1 MCYKNHRLMGSDK
14 LIGRWLRG
22 FGRRFLVSSVLLL
35 FSLAITI
42 SPAVSQNFS
51 VDLFQG
57 KARLATSKN
66 IIKAAQL
73 QDNGQQNSTQ
83 KTKNTALLEQGKL
96 LFAAGRLVEAGE
108 IWQQAAQGYDAE
120 GNHLEQ
126 ARSLNYLALTY
137 LNLGEW
143 SRAQNAIAKSL
154 SFLKRFGSLDKEK
167 TSLLAQSLNTQG
179 NIYLVLGKTQTAL
192 DTWQE
197 SAINYRSIDD
207 ITGMLGSQINVAK
220 ALQSLGKYRRSQTIL
235 EQTLAQLQNQPDA
248 TVKSIGLGMLGVAK
262 QALGDLNQAKELLE
276 QSLALSQQ
284 LEKNNPIIAN
294 RTSATLLSLGNTLAA
309 LQQTEAAL
317 ARYQQAATS
326 APNSLT
332 RTEAQLNQL
341 NLLLKVLKKK
351 CPSTV
356 ASCQKPSKNSAI
368 ILSLVPQ
375 IQSNLDKL
383 APSRESIY
391 ARVNFAASLMQ
402 LSSSNNDIKIATIA
416 QLVATA
422 VQQARTLQD
431 LRAEAYAL
439 GQLAHLY
446 EYSSQWQEAKKL
458 SEQAITIAQK
468 INAPDITALLQ
479 WQLGRILKQQ
489 NKQQEAIAAYQNSVY
504 SLQSLRQEIVALTPD
519 LQFSFTESIEPV
531 YRELVALLLEFSPD
545 QTNLTQARELI
556 EALQLAELDNFF
568 REACLKAKP
577 QRIDQVDPKAAV
589 IYPIVLP
596 DRIAVIVSP
605 GKDNLFY
612 YETKLPK
619 AELEKVIEQLRLYL
633 NPHFFEEDRLRLSQ
647 QVYDW
652 LIRPAETKLAQN
664 KVETLVFVLDD
675 ALRNL
680 PMAALHDGKQ
690 YLVEKY
696 SIALTPGLQLLESK
710 MIAPKQVK
718 VLVAGLSKAQ
728 LGFSALPAVEY
739 EVNQIAAKVSSSILL
754 NQNFTLKNIK
764 DQIDQ
769 VAFGIV
775 HIATHGQFSSKAQ
788 ETFLVAWDGKIN
800 VKDLND
806 LLRERDKKI
815 ASPIELLVLSACQ
828 TATGDKKATLGLAGF
843 AVRSGARSTLATL
856 WQVNDESTAEL
867 MVGFYRQ
874 LIQNPGISKAKA
886 LQTAQIELSKQP
898 KYQHPFYWASFVLVG
913 NWL

>member
-1 MCYKNHRLMGSDK
+1 MSKWFYKDSRLIVLDK
-14 LIGRWLRG
+14 LIARWW
-22 FGRRFLVSSVLLL
+22 RRFCFSIVLVIFSFLL
-35 FSLAITI
+35 TI
-42 SPAVSQNFS
+42 LPAVSRDLS
-51 VDLFQG
+51 VGLFQ
-57 KARLATSKN
+57 KTD
-66 IIKAAQL
+66 KAASIKNVN
-73 QDNGQQNSTQ
+73 DVAMIKENGQQIVGQSA
-83 KTKNTALLEQGKL
+83 KNTSLIEQGKV
-96 LFAAGRLVEAGE
+96 LFAAGRLAEAGKV
-108 IWQQAAQGYDAE
+108 WQQAFQSYEAE
-120 GNHLEQ
+120 GNQLEQ

-143 SRAQNAIAKSL
+143 SRAQNAITQSL
-154 SFLKRFGSLDKEK
+154 NFLKTSNIFNNEK
-167 TSLLAQSLNTQG
+167 SSLLAQSLNTQG
-179 NIYLVLGKTQTAL
+179 NIYLVLGQTQTAL

-197 SAINYRSIDD
+197 SAVTYQSIGD

-220 ALQSLGKYRRSQTIL
+220 ALQSLGRYRRSQKIL
-235 EQTLAQLQNQPDA
+235 EQTLAQLEAQPDVM
-248 TVKSIGLGMLGVAK
+248 VKSIGLGMLGVARL
-262 QALGDLNQAKELLE
+262 ALGDLEQSKELLE
-276 QSLALSQQ
+276 QSLALSQKTG
-284 LEKNNPIIAN
+284 KNNPVIAN
-294 RTSATLLSLGNTLAA
+294 KTSAILLSLGNTLAA
-309 LQQTEAAL
+309 LQQTNAAL
-317 ARYQQAATS
+317 ARYQQAAKL
-326 APNSLT
+326 APNNLT
-332 RTEAQLNQL
+332 LTEAQLNQL
-341 NLLLKVLKKK
+341 NLLVKLKK
-351 CPSTV
+351 CSSTN
-356 ASCQKPSKNSAI
+356 ASCQKINDNKAT
-368 ILSLVPQ
+368 ILGLIPQ
-375 IQSNLDKL
+375 IQANLDKL

-391 ARVNFAASLMQ
+391 ARVNFGASLMQ
-402 LSSSNNDIKIATIA
+402 LSKSNNDIKITTIA

-422 VQQARTLQD
+422 VQQARSLQD

-446 EYSSQWQEAKKL
+446 EFSSQWQEAQNL

-468 INAPDITALLQ
+468 VNAPDIIALLQ

-489 NKQQEAIAAYQNSVY
+489 NKQQEAITAYKYSIS
-504 SLQSLRQEIVALTPD
+504 SLQSLRQEIVGLTPD

-531 YRELVALLLEFSPD
+531 YRELVALLLEVSPD
-545 QTNLTQARELI
+545 QTNLKQARELI

-577 QRIDQVDPKAAV
+577 QLIDQVDAKAAV

-596 DRIAVIVSP
+596 DRLAVIVSP
-605 GKDNLFY
+605 AKEKLFY

-647 QVYDW
+647 QIYDW
-652 LIRPAETKLAQN
+652 LIRPAEAKLAAT

-710 MIAPKQVK
+710 AIAPKQVK
-718 VLVAGLSKAQ
+718 VLVAGLSEAQ
-728 LGFSALPAVEY
+728 PGFSALPAVED

-754 NQNFTLKNIK
+754 NQNFTLDKFRDKIE
-764 DQIDQ
+764 QA
-769 VAFGIV
+769 AFGIV

-788 ETFLVAWDGKIN
+788 DTFLVAWNSRIN

-806 LLRERDKKI
+806 LLRERDQKVT
-815 ASPIELLVLSACQ
+815 SPIELLVLSACQ

-874 LIQNPGISKAKA
+874 LTQNPGISKAKA
-886 LQTAQIELSKQP
+886 LQIAQIELSKQP

>member
-1 MCYKNHRLMGSDK
+1 MKICYKKYRLVGSNK
-14 LIGRWLRG
+14 LIGRCWRG
-22 FGRRFLVSSVLLL
+22 GWRRFLVSSVLLV
-35 FSLAITI
+35 FSFVITI
-42 SPAVSQNFS
+42 SPAVSQSFS
-51 VDLFQG
+51 IDLFQS
-57 KARLATSKN
+57 KARFANIKN
-66 IIKAAQL
+66 INKIAL
-73 QDNGQQNSTQ
+73 FQQNSRQ
-83 KTKNTALLEQGKL
+83 QAKNTALIEQGKM
-96 LFAAGRLVEAGE
+96 LFAAGRLAEAGKV
-108 IWQQAAQGYDAE
+108 WQQAAQGYEAE
-120 GNHLEQ
+120 GNQLEQ

-143 SRAQNAIAKSL
+143 SRAQNAITKSL
-154 SFLKRFGSLDKEK
+154 SFLKNSQLLNNEK
-167 TSLLAQSLNTQG
+167 SSLLAQSLNTQG
-179 NIYLVLGKTQTAL
+179 NIYLVLGQTQTAL

-197 SAINYRSIDD
+197 SAITYQSIGDM
-207 ITGMLGSQINVAK
+207 TGMLGSQINVAK
-220 ALQSLGKYRRSQTIL
+220 ALQGLGRYRRSQKVL
-235 EQTLAQLQNQPDA
+235 EEILAQLQAQPDA
-248 TVKSIGLGMLGVAK
+248 TIKSVGLGMLGVAK
-262 QALGDLNQAKELLE
+262 QALGDLNQSQELLE
-276 QSLALSQQ
+276 KSLAISQQ

-294 RTSATLLSLGNTLAA
+294 KTSATLLSLGNTLAA
-309 LQQTEAAL
+309 LQKTDAAL
-317 ARYQQAATS
+317 ARYQQAATL
-326 APNSLT
+326 ATNSLT

-341 NLLLKVLKKK
+341 NLLVKNLSKECSPTVTFCLK
-351 CPSTV
+351 
-356 ASCQKPSKNSAI
+356 QGKNQAI
-368 ILSLVPQ
+368 ILALIPQ
-375 IQSNLDKL
+375 IQSNLDNL
-383 APSRESIY
+383 LPSREAIY

-402 LSSSNNDIKIATIA
+402 LLPSNKDIKITTIA

-446 EYSSQWQEAKKL
+446 ENSSQWQEAKDL
-458 SEQAITIAQK
+458 SEQAITLAQK
-468 INAPDITALLQ
+468 INAPDIIALLQ

-489 NKQQEAIAAYQNSVY
+489 NKQQEAIAAYQKAVY
-504 SLQSLRQEIVALTPD
+504 SLQSLRQEIVGLTPD

-531 YRELVALLLEFSPD
+531 YRELVALLLQVSPD
-545 QTNLTQARELI
+545 QTNLKQARELI

-577 QRIDQVDPKAAV
+577 QLIDQVDSRAAV

-596 DRIAVIVSP
+596 DRLAVIVSP
-605 GKDNLFY
+605 AKQDLFY

-647 QVYDW
+647 QIYDW
-652 LIRPAETKLAQN
+652 LIRPAETKLAQTN
-664 KVETLVFVLDD
+664 VETLVFVLDD

-710 MIAPKQVK
+710 AIAPQQAK

-728 LGFSALPAVEY
+728 QGFSALPAVED
-739 EVNQIAAKVSSSILL
+739 EVNQIAAKISSSILL
-754 NQNFTLKNIK
+754 NQNFTLENLRSK
-764 DQIDQ
+764 IDQ
-769 VAFGIV
+769 AAFGIV

-788 ETFLVAWDGKIN
+788 DTFLVAWDSRIN

-806 LLRERDKKI
+806 LLRERDQKI
-815 ASPIELLVLSACQ
+815 ANPIELLVLSACQ
-828 TATGDKKATLGLAGF
+828 TATGDKKAALGLAGF

-874 LIQNPGISKAKA
+874 LTQNPGISKAKA
-886 LQTAQIELSKQP
+886 LQIAQIELSKQP

>member
-1 MCYKNHRLMGSDK
+1 MSYKKYRLTRLEK
-14 LIGRWLRG
+14 LLRLWWRGGR
-22 FGRRFLVSSVLLL
+22 RRFLVSSILLV
-35 FSLAITI
+35 FTLAITI
-42 SPAVSQNFS
+42 LPAVGQNIS
-51 VDLFQG
+51 IDLFQN
-57 KARLATSKN
+57 KAQLASIKSLN
-66 IIKAAQL
+66 IIAKSTET
-73 QDNGQQNSTQ
+73 GKQNFTEP
-83 KTKNTALLEQGKL
+83 TKKITLIEQGKR
-96 LFAAGRLVEAGE
+96 LFAAGRLAEASNV
-108 IWQQAAQGYDAE
+108 WQQAAQSYEAKE
-120 GNHLEQ
+120 NYLEQ
-126 ARSLNYLALTY
+126 ARALNYLALTY

-143 SRAQNAIAKSL
+143 SSAQEAITKSL
-154 SFLKRFGSLDKEK
+154 LILKNSQPLNQDKL
-167 TSLLAQSLNTQG
+167 SLLAQILNTQG

-197 SAINYRSIDD
+197 SATTYQSIGD

-220 ALQSLGKYRRSQTIL
+220 ALQSLGRYRRSQSIL
-235 EQTLAQLQNQPDA
+235 EQTLAQLQAQPDA
-248 TVKSIGLGMLGVAK
+248 TIKLVGLGMLGVAK
-262 QALGDLNQAKELLE
+262 QALGDLNQSQKLLE
-276 QSLALSQQ
+276 QSLVLSQQ
-284 LEKNNPIIAN
+284 LEKSNPIIAN
-294 RTSATLLSLGNTLAA
+294 QTSATLLSLGNTFAA
-309 LQQTEAAL
+309 LQKTDAAL
-317 ARYQQAATS
+317 ARYQQAATL

-341 NLLLKVLKKK
+341 NLLVKTIKKECSSIVACGKQEKNNVKVL
-351 CPSTV
+351 
-356 ASCQKPSKNSAI
+356 A
-368 ILSLVPQ
+368 LLPQ
-375 IQSNLDKL
+375 IQSNLEQL

-402 LSSSNNDIKIATIA
+402 LSSGNKDIKITTIA

-431 LRAEAYAL
+431 VRAEAYAL
-439 GQLAHLY
+439 GQLAYLY
-446 EYSSQWQEAKKL
+446 EQSKQWQDAKDL
-458 SEQAITIAQK
+458 SEQAITLAQK
-468 INAPDITALLQ
+468 INAPDIIALLQ
-479 WQLGRILKQQ
+479 WQLGRILKHQ
-489 NKQQEAIAAYQNSVY
+489 NKQQEAIAAYQKAVY

-531 YRELVALLLEFSPD
+531 YRELVALLLEFAPD
-545 QTNLTQARELI
+545 QTNLKQARELI
-556 EALQLAELDNFF
+556 ENLQLAELDNFF

-577 QRIDQVDPKAAV
+577 QRIDQVDTKAAV

-596 DRIAVIVSP
+596 DRISVIVSP
-605 GKDNLFY
+605 GRDNLFY

-619 AELEKVIEQLRLYL
+619 AKLEKVVEQLRLYL
-633 NPHFFEEDRLRLSQ
+633 NPHFFEEDRLRLSKQ
-647 QVYDW
+647 IYDW
-652 LIRPAETKLAQN
+652 LIRPAETKLAGN
-664 KVETLVFVLDD
+664 NVETLVFVLDD

-710 MIAPKQVK
+710 AIAPKQVK
-718 VLVAGLSKAQ
+718 VLVAGLSEAQ
-728 LGFSALPAVEY
+728 PGFSALPAVED

-754 NQNFTLKNIK
+754 NQNFTLENLRAK
-764 DQIDQ
+764 IDK

-788 ETFLVAWDGKIN
+788 DTFLVAWDSRIN

-806 LLRERDKKI
+806 LLRERDQKI

-867 MVGFYRQ
+867 MVGFYKQ

-886 LQTAQIELSKQP
+886 LQIAQIELSKQP
-898 KYQHPFYWASFVLVG
+898 RYQHPFYWASFVLVG

>member
-1 MCYKNHRLMGSDK
+1 MYYKNKRLIRLNK
-14 LIGRWLRG
+14 LMRRWWRG
-22 FGRRFLVSSVLLL
+22 GGRRFLISSVLLI
-35 FSLAITI
+35 FTLAITVL
-42 SPAVSQNFS
+42 PAASQHFP
-51 VDLFQG
+51 VDLFQS
-57 KARLATSKN
+57 KARLTSIKN
-66 IIKAAQL
+66 INNIAQSTK
-73 QDNGQQNSTQ
+73 NEQQNSTQ
-83 KTKNTALLEQGKL
+83 PSKNITLIEQGKK
-96 LFAAGRLVEAGE
+96 LFAAGRLSEASQA
-108 IWQQAAQGYDAE
+108 WQQAAQSYEAE

-126 ARSLNYLALTY
+126 ARALNYLALTY

-143 SRAQNAIAKSL
+143 TNAQNAITQSL
-154 SFLKRFGSLDKEK
+154 DFLKKAQPLNQEK
-167 TSLLAQSLNTQG
+167 SSLLAQSLNTQG
-179 NIYLVLGKTQTAL
+179 NIYLVLGQTQTAL

-197 SAINYRSIDD
+197 SATTYQSIGD

-220 ALQSLGKYRRSQTIL
+220 ALQSLGRYRRSQSIL
-235 EQTLAQLQNQPDA
+235 EQTLAQLQAQPDA
-248 TVKSIGLGMLGVAK
+248 TIKAVGLGMLGVAK
-262 QALGDLNQAKELLE
+262 QALGDLNQSQKLLE
-276 QSLALSQQ
+276 ESLALSQQ
-284 LEKNNPIIAN
+284 IEKSNPIIAN
-294 RTSATLLSLGNTLAA
+294 KTSATLLSLGNTLAA
-309 LQQTEAAL
+309 LQQIDAAL
-317 ARYQQAATS
+317 AHYQQAATL
-326 APNSLT
+326 APNNLT

-341 NLLLKVLKKK
+341 NLLVKTIKKECSSLDACGKQEKNKVKVL
-351 CPSTV
+351 
-356 ASCQKPSKNSAI
+356 
-368 ILSLVPQ
+368 SLLPR
-375 IQSNLDKL
+375 IQANLDQL

-391 ARVNFAASLMQ
+391 ARVNFAASLIQ
-402 LSSSNNDIKIATIA
+402 LSSTNQDIKTTTIA

-422 VQQARTLQD
+422 VQQARSLQD

-439 GQLAHLY
+439 GQLAYLY
-446 EYSSQWQEAKKL
+446 EQSSQWQEAKDL

-468 INAPDITALLQ
+468 INAPDIVALLQ

-489 NKQQEAIAAYQNSVY
+489 NKQKEAIAAYQSAVY

-545 QTNLTQARELI
+545 QTNLKQARELI

-589 IYPIVLP
+589 IYPIVLS
-596 DRIAVIVSP
+596 DRISVIVSP
-605 GKDNLFY
+605 GRDNLFY

-619 AELEKVIEQLRLYL
+619 AELEKVVEQLRLYL

-652 LIRPAETKLAQN
+652 LIRPAQTKLAEN
-664 KVETLVFVLDD
+664 NVETLVFVLDD

-710 MIAPKQVK
+710 AIAPKQVK

-728 LGFSALPAVEY
+728 PGFSALPAVED
-739 EVNQIAAKVSSSILL
+739 EVNQIAAKISSSILL
-754 NQNFTLKNIK
+754 NQNFTLENLRAK
-764 DQIDQ
+764 IDK

-788 ETFLVAWDGKIN
+788 DTFLVAWDSRIN

-806 LLRERDKKI
+806 LLRERDQKI

-886 LQTAQIELSKQP
+886 LQIAQIELSKQSQ
-898 KYQHPFYWASFVLVG
+898 YQHPFYWASFVLVG

>member
-1 MCYKNHRLMGSDK
+1 MSYKKYRLTRLDK
-14 LIGRWLRG
+14 LIRRWW
-22 FGRRFLVSSVLLL
+22 RFLVSSILLV
-35 FSLAITI
+35 FTLAITI
-42 SPAVSQNFS
+42 LPAVSQNFPS
-51 VDLFQG
+51 DLFQN
-57 KARLATSKN
+57 KARLTSIKNINIIAQSTETGQQNFIQSSKN
-66 IIKAAQL
+66 I
-73 QDNGQQNSTQ
+73 T
-83 KTKNTALLEQGKL
+83 LLEQGKR
-96 LFAAGRLVEAGE
+96 LFAAGRLAEASKA
-108 IWQQAAQGYDAE
+108 WQQAAQSYEAE

-126 ARSLNYLALTY
+126 ARALNYLALTY

-143 SRAQNAIAKSL
+143 SKAQAAITKSL
-154 SFLKRFGSLDKEK
+154 SFLKKFQPLNQEK
-167 TSLLAQSLNTQG
+167 SSLLAQILNTQG
-179 NIYLVLGKTQTAL
+179 NIYLVLGQTQTAL

-197 SAINYRSIDD
+197 SANTYQSIGD
-207 ITGMLGSQINVAK
+207 ITGMLGSKINVAK
-220 ALQSLGKYRRSQTIL
+220 ALQSLGRYRRSQSIL
-235 EQTLAQLQNQPDA
+235 EQTLAQLQTQPDA
-248 TVKSIGLGMLGVAK
+248 TIKLVGLGMLGVAK
-262 QALGDLNQAKELLE
+262 QALGDLNQSQNLLE
-276 QSLALSQQ
+276 ESLALSQQ
-284 LEKNNPIIAN
+284 LQKNNPVIAN
-294 RTSATLLSLGNTLAA
+294 KTSAILLSLGNTLTA
-309 LQQTEAAL
+309 LQQTDAAL
-317 ARYQQAATS
+317 VRYQQAATL

-341 NLLLKVLKKK
+341 NLLVKTIKKECSSLDACGKQEKHNVKVL
-351 CPSTV
+351 
-356 ASCQKPSKNSAI
+356 A
-368 ILSLVPQ
+368 LLPQ
-375 IQSNLDKL
+375 IQANLDQL

-402 LSSSNNDIKIATIA
+402 LSSVNKDIKITTIA

-439 GQLAHLY
+439 GQLAYLY
-446 EYSSQWQEAKKL
+446 EESRQWQEAKDL

-468 INAPDITALLQ
+468 INAPDIIALLQ

-489 NKQQEAIAAYQNSVY
+489 NKQQEAIAAYQKSVEN
-504 SLQSLRQEIVALTPD
+504 LQSLRQEIVSLSPD

-545 QTNLTQARELI
+545 QTNLKQARELI

-596 DRIAVIVSP
+596 DRISVIVSP
-605 GKDNLFY
+605 GRDNLFY

-619 AELEKVIEQLRLYL
+619 AELEKVVEQLRLYL

-652 LIRPAETKLAQN
+652 LIRPAQTKLAEN
-664 KVETLVFVLDD
+664 NVETLVFVLDD

-710 MIAPKQVK
+710 SIAPKQVK

-728 LGFSALPAVEY
+728 PGFSALPAVED

-754 NQNFTLKNIK
+754 NQNFTLENFRDK
-764 DQIDQ
+764 IDKI
-769 VAFGIV
+769 AFGIV

-788 ETFLVAWDGKIN
+788 DTFLVAWDSRIN

-806 LLRERDKKI
+806 LLRERDQNI
-815 ASPIELLVLSACQ
+815 DSPIELLVLSACQ

-867 MVGFYRQ
+867 MVGFYQQ

-886 LQTAQIELSKQP
+886 LQIAQIELSKQP

>member
-1 MCYKNHRLMGSDK
+1 MSYKKYRLTRLDK
-14 LIGRWLRG
+14 LIRRW
-22 FGRRFLVSSVLLL
+22 RRFLVSSILLV
-35 FSLAITI
+35 FTLAITI
-42 SPAVSQNFS
+42 LPAVSQNFS
-51 VDLFQG
+51 SDLFQN
-57 KARLATSKN
+57 KARLTSIKNINIIAQSTETGQQNFIQSSKN
-66 IIKAAQL
+66 I
-73 QDNGQQNSTQ
+73 T
-83 KTKNTALLEQGKL
+83 LLEQGKRF
-96 LFAAGRLVEAGE
+96 FAAGRLAEASKA
-108 IWQQAAQGYDAE
+108 WQQAAQSYEAE

-143 SRAQNAIAKSL
+143 SKAQEAITKSL
-154 SFLKRFGSLDKEK
+154 SFLKKSQPLNQEES
-167 TSLLAQSLNTQG
+167 SLLAQILNTQG
-179 NIYLVLGKTQTAL
+179 NIYLVLGQTQTAL

-197 SAINYRSIDD
+197 SANTYQSIGD
-207 ITGMLGSQINVAK
+207 ITGMLGSKINVAK
-220 ALQSLGKYRRSQTIL
+220 ALQSLGRYRRSQSIL
-235 EQTLAQLQNQPDA
+235 EQTLAQLQTQPDA
-248 TVKSIGLGMLGVAK
+248 TIKLVGLGMLGVAK
-262 QALGDLNQAKELLE
+262 QALGDLNQSQNLLE
-276 QSLALSQQ
+276 ESLALSQQ
-284 LEKNNPIIAN
+284 LQKNNPVIAN
-294 RTSATLLSLGNTLAA
+294 KTSAILLSLGNTLTA
-309 LQQTEAAL
+309 LQQTDAAL
-317 ARYQQAATS
+317 TRYQQAATL

-341 NLLLKVLKKK
+341 NLLVKTIKKECSSLDACGKQEKHNVKVL
-351 CPSTV
+351 
-356 ASCQKPSKNSAI
+356 A
-368 ILSLVPQ
+368 LLPQ
-375 IQSNLDKL
+375 IQANLDQL

-402 LSSSNNDIKIATIA
+402 LSSVNKDIKITTIA

-439 GQLAHLY
+439 GQLAYLY
-446 EYSSQWQEAKKL
+446 EESRQWQEAKDL

-468 INAPDITALLQ
+468 INAPDIIALLQ

-489 NKQQEAIAAYQNSVY
+489 NKQEEAIAAYKKSVEN
-504 SLQSLRQEIVALTPD
+504 LQSLRQEIVSLSPD

-545 QTNLTQARELI
+545 QTNLKQARELI

-596 DRIAVIVSP
+596 DRISVIVSP
-605 GKDNLFY
+605 GRDNLFY

-619 AELEKVIEQLRLYL
+619 AELEKVVEQLRLYL

-652 LIRPAETKLAQN
+652 LIRPAQTKLAEN
-664 KVETLVFVLDD
+664 NVETLVFVLDD

-710 MIAPKQVK
+710 AIAPKQVK

-728 LGFSALPAVEY
+728 PGFSALPAVED

-754 NQNFTLKNIK
+754 NQNFTLENFRDK
-764 DQIDQ
+764 IDKI
-769 VAFGIV
+769 AFGIV

-788 ETFLVAWDGKIN
+788 DTFLVAWDSRIN

-806 LLRERDKKI
+806 LLRERDQNI
-815 ASPIELLVLSACQ
+815 DSPIELLVLSACQ

-886 LQTAQIELSKQP
+886 LQIAQIELSKQP

>member
-1 MCYKNHRLMGSDK
+1 MLKWHYKSYK
-14 LIGRWLRG
+14 LIGANKFASRG
-22 FGRRFLVSSVLLL
+22 LRRFLVSIVLLL
-35 FSLAITI
+35 LSLFII
-42 SPAVSQNFS
+42 ILPAMSQDFS
-51 VDLFQG
+51 VGFLQD
-57 KARLATSKN
+57 KARSASIN
-66 IIKAAQL
+66 NGDKAAQFPEIEQL
-73 QDNGQQNSTQ
+73 NSSQQ
-83 KTKNTALLEQGKL
+83 TKNTALLEQGKM
-96 LFAAGRLVEAGE
+96 LFAAGRLAEAGKV
-108 IWQQAAQGYDAE
+108 WQEAAQNYEAE
-120 GNHLEQ
+120 GNYLEQ

-137 LNLGEW
+137 FNLGEW
-143 SRAQNAIAKSL
+143 SRAQTTITKSL
-154 SFLKRFGSLDKEK
+154 DFLKRSEPLNKEK

-179 NIYLVLGKTQTAL
+179 NIYLVLGQTQTAL

-197 SAINYRSIDD
+197 SAITYQSIGD

-220 ALQSLGKYRRSQTIL
+220 ALQSLGRYRRSQTIL
-235 EQTLAQLQNQPDA
+235 EQTLAQLQAQPDA
-248 TVKSIGLGMLGVAK
+248 TIKSIGLEMLGVAK
-262 QALGDLNQAKELLE
+262 QALGDLNQSQELLE
-276 QSLALSQQ
+276 QSLAISQQ
-284 LEKNNPIIAN
+284 LEKNNPVIAN
-294 RTSATLLSLGNTLAA
+294 KTTGVLLSLGNTLAA
-309 LQQTEAAL
+309 LQQTDAAL
-317 ARYQQAATS
+317 ARYQQAVTL

-341 NLLLKVLKKK
+341 NLLVRSLKQK
-351 CPSTV
+351 CPPTI
-356 ASCQKPSKNSAI
+356 AFCHKPSKNKAAI
-368 ILSLVPQ
+368 LALVPQ
-375 IQSNLDKL
+375 IQSNLDQL

-402 LSSSNNDIKIATIA
+402 LLSSNNDIKITTIA

-422 VQQARTLQD
+422 VQQAKTLQD

-439 GQLAHLY
+439 GELAHLY
-446 EYSSQWQEAKKL
+446 EYSSQWQEAKDL
-458 SEQAITIAQK
+458 SEQAIIITQK

-489 NKQQEAIAAYQNSVY
+489 NKPQAAMAAYKNSVY

-519 LQFSFTESIEPV
+519 LQFSFTESVEPV
-531 YRELVALLLEFSPD
+531 YRELVALLLQFPQD
-545 QTNLTQARELI
+545 QTNLKQARELI

-605 GKDNLFY
+605 GKDKLFY

-652 LIRPAETKLAQN
+652 LIRPAETNFAQN
-664 KVETLVFVLDD
+664 KIETLVFVLDD

-710 MIAPKQVK
+710 AIATKQVK

-728 LGFSALPAVEY
+728 SGFSALPGVED
-739 EVNQIAAKVSSSILL
+739 EVNQIAGKVSSSILL

-764 DQIDQ
+764 DKIDQ

-788 ETFLVAWDGKIN
+788 ETFLVAWDSRIN

-806 LLRERDKKI
+806 LLRERDKKM

-856 WQVNDESTAEL
+856 WQVNDESTAKL
-867 MVGFYRQ
+867 MVEFYRQ
-874 LIQNPGISKAKA
+874 ITQNPGISKAKA
-886 LQTAQIELSKQP
+886 LQIAQIELSKQP

>member
-1 MCYKNHRLMGSDK
+1 MSHKKSRLTGLDK
-14 LIGRWLRG
+14 LIRRWWRRG
-22 FGRRFLVSSVLLL
+22 GRRVLVSSILLV
-35 FSLAITI
+35 FTLAITVL
-42 SPAVSQNFS
+42 PALSQNFS
-51 VDLFQG
+51 VDLFTN
-57 KARLATSKN
+57 KALLASIKN
-66 IIKAAQL
+66 INAIVQSPET
-73 QDNGQQNSTQ
+73 GQKNSIEQ
-83 KTKNTALLEQGKL
+83 TKNITLIEQGKM
-96 LFAAGRLVEAGE
+96 LFAAGRLAEASKA
-108 IWQQAAQGYDAE
+108 WQQAAQSYEAE

-137 LNLGEW
+137 LNLGDW
-143 SRAQNAIAKSL
+143 SSAQAAITQSL
-154 SFLKRFGSLDKEK
+154 SFLKTSQPLNQEK
-167 TSLLAQSLNTQG
+167 SSLLAQSLNTQG
-179 NIYLVLGKTQTAL
+179 NIYLVLGQTQTAL

-197 SAINYRSIDD
+197 SATTYQSIGD

-220 ALQSLGKYRRSQTIL
+220 ALQSLGRYRRSQSIL
-235 EQTLAQLQNQPDA
+235 EQTLAQLQAQPDA
-248 TVKSIGLGMLGVAK
+248 TIKSVGLGMLGVAK
-262 QALGDLNQAKELLE
+262 QALGDLNQSQKLLE

-284 LEKNNPIIAN
+284 IEKNNPIIAN
-294 RTSATLLSLGNTLAA
+294 QTSATLLSLGNTLAA
-309 LQQTEAAL
+309 LQQTDAAL
-317 ARYQQAATS
+317 ARYQQAATLV
-326 APNSLT
+326 PNSLT

-341 NLLLKVLKKK
+341 NLLVKTIKKECSSIVACRKKEKNNVKVL
-351 CPSTV
+351 
-356 ASCQKPSKNSAI
+356 A
-368 ILSLVPQ
+368 LLPQ
-375 IQSNLDKL
+375 IQSNLDQL

-402 LSSSNNDIKIATIA
+402 LSSGNKNIKITTIA

-439 GQLAHLY
+439 GQLAYLY
-446 EYSSQWQEAKKL
+446 EQSRQWQEAKDL
-458 SEQAITIAQK
+458 SEQAIMIAQK
-468 INAPDITALLQ
+468 INAPDIIALLQ

-489 NKQQEAIAAYQNSVY
+489 NKQQEAIAAYQKAVY

-531 YRELVALLLEFSPD
+531 YRELVALLLEFTPD
-545 QTNLTQARELI
+545 QTSLKQARELI
-556 EALQLAELDNFF
+556 EDLQLAELDNFF

-596 DRIAVIVSP
+596 DRISVIVSP
-605 GKDNLFY
+605 GRGDLFY

-619 AELEKVIEQLRLYL
+619 AELEKVVEQLRLYL
-633 NPHFFEEDRLRLSQ
+633 NPHFFDEDRLRLSQ
-647 QVYDW
+647 QIYDW
-652 LIRPAETKLAQN
+652 LIRPAETKLAGN
-664 KVETLVFVLDD
+664 NVETLVFVLDD

-710 MIAPKQVK
+710 AIAPKQVK

-728 LGFSALPAVEY
+728 PGFSALPAVED

-754 NQNFTLKNIK
+754 NQNFTLENLRAK
-764 DQIDQ
+764 IDK

-788 ETFLVAWDGKIN
+788 DTFLVAWNSRIN

-806 LLRERDKKI
+806 LLRERDQKI

-867 MVGFYRQ
+867 MVGFYEQ

-886 LQTAQIELSKQP
+886 LQIAQIKLSKQP
-898 KYQHPFYWASFVLVG
+898 QYQHPFYWASFVLVG